1 MLAPGHLRYVD
12 QTLDTRCDLDE
23 RAVVGHHDNLALHVV
38 AHLQVGIQRLPGVR
52 SELLQTQCDTLLG
65 IVEVEDNHADLLV
78 ERNDLFGVV
87 DAAPRQVG
95 DVDQTVHAAQIDE
108 HAVRSDV
115 LDRTLED
122 LALLEL
128 RHDYL
133 LLRLELGLDQ
143 RLVRNDDV
151 TELLVDLHNLELHR
165 LIYIYIVVAERLHVD
180 LRTRQEGLDA
190 EYIDDHTA
198 LGAALD
204 VTLDDFVLLEG
215 LVHTIPRLELTRF
228 LVRKSQLTVLILGRL
243 DVNLDLVA
251 DLQIRVVTELRNGDD
266 TLALVADIDDHF
278 ALVDTDDRTFGH
290 LVCGDVRKSL
300 VISLADLLFGL
311 VVNAQVVFKRVPVKV
326 LVCNFFCF
334 FHVEI
339 KCDAIAR

>member
-1 MLAPGHLRYVD
+1 M
-12 QTLDTRCDLDE
+12 
-23 RAVVGHHDNLALHVV
+23 
-38 AHLQVGIQRLPGVR
+38 
-52 SELLQTQCDTLLG
+52 
-65 IVEVEDNHADLLV
+65 
-78 ERNDLFGVV
+78 
-87 DAAPRQVG
+87 
-95 DVDQTVHAAQIDE
+95 
-108 HAVRSDV
+108 
-115 LDRTLED
+115 
-122 LALLEL
+122 
-128 RHDYL
+128 
-133 LLRLELGLDQ
+133 
-143 RLVRNDDV
+143 
-151 TELLVDLHNLELHR
+151 
-165 LIYIYIVVAERLHVD
+165 
-180 LRTRQEGLDA
+180 
-190 EYIDDHTA
+190 
-198 LGAALD
+198 
-204 VTLDDFVLLEG
+204 
-215 LVHTIPRLELTRF
+215 
-228 LVRKSQLTVLILGRL
+228 RKSQLTVLILGRL